1 MDALTAGVPLAAQEL
16 GDLRLEGGLEEER
29 DSEPGYLLE
38 DVAEL
43 TAGAEELI
51 ELGTDALGGGYSS

>member
-1 MDALTAGVPLAAQEL
+1 MRSPRAYRSRPF
-16 GDLRLEGGLEEER
+16 GDLRLEGGLEEKR